1 MGHTQPAL
9 SRASMHVPIKQN
21 TEIGT
26 EDVNN
31 PTAETTSIT
40 TTARG
45 NVTNQERQEYI
56 LTGHKAELFNKDQ
69 PSMGNIITT
78 TARGN

>member
-1 MGHTQPAL
+1 
-9 SRASMHVPIKQN
+9 MHVPINQN
-21 TEIGT
+21 TEIRT
-26 EDVNN
+26 EDVNINN